1 MDPERSK
8 IIRGRDY
15 RWQGVPVREYKAE
28 GTEFRG
34 VTRQT
39 LLGAGDGER
48 ALPFETRY
56 FEVEPAGYS
65 SLETHEHPHSVV
77 VIRGRG
83 EVVLGDRVEAI
94 APFDCVYVAPGTFHQ
109 FHAAEDEPLGFLC
122 MVDHERDRPRLPD
135 EDELARLREIP
146 EVARRIR
153 T

>member
-1 MDPERSK
+1 MTTERSK
-8 IIRGRDY
+8 VIRGSDY
-15 RWQGVPVREYKAE
+15 RWDGVPVHEYKTE

-39 LLGAGDGER
+39 LLGGGGSDP
-48 ALPFETRY
+48 ALAFETRY
-56 FEVEPAGYS
+56 FEVEPGGYS

-83 EVVLGDRVEAI
+83 EVVLGDRVETV

-109 FHAAEDEPLGFLC
+109 FHATADEPLGFLC
-122 MVDHERDRPRLPD
+122 MVDRDRDRPRLPD
-135 EDELARLREIP
+135 DDELARLRESP